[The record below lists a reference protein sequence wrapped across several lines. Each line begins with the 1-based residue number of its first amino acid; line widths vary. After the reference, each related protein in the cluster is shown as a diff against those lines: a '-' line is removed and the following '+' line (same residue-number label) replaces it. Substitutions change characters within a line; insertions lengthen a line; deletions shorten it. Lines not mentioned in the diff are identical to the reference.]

1 MNKVEF
7 LEHLQEILQTD
18 RELSFEMNL
27 SEIDEWDSLSKIT
40 TLAFLDREFGIS
52 ILVSEIDEFKTIGDI
67 AKRCG
72 L

>member
-18 RELSFEMNL
+18 KELFFEMNL